1 MALIVPFSLILIS
14 AGFASIYRR
23 IQRNALQIFVIT
35 PVCLIFICSLFIV
48 FQDIQGMK
56 SNPRSVFDSG
66 SNDLFFEVMNA
77 SANRVVCVD
86 WGVATIIHGLSQG
99 KLNIL
104 DYWGIFNDKPT
115 LQKNR
120 QIINSYLDRNILFI
134 VSAHNRE
141 TFPQLEVISLIL

>member
-1 MALIVPFSLILIS
+1 
-14 AGFASIYRR
+14 
-23 IQRNALQIFVIT
+23 
-35 PVCLIFICSLFIV
+35 
-48 FQDIQGMK
+48 MK